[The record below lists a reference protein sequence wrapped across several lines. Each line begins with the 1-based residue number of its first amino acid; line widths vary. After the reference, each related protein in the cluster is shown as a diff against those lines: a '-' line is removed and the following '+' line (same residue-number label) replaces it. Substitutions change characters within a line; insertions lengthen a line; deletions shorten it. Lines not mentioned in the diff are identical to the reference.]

1 MSRQRLWQKSGGVN
15 VFQTRI
21 GDVE

>member
-21 GDVE
+21 GEVE

>member
-21 GDVE
+21 REVE